1 MRILLVEDDYL
12 LASGLITALERE
24 AFVIEHIADGMQ
36 ALHALAENE
45 FDLCILDLSLPGL
58 DGMDVIERVRKLG
71 KFLPIL
77 VLSARDGVSDRV
89 KGLNRGADDYLV
101 KPFDTEELIARIHV
115 LERRKTGSSTN
126 VINYKELALDI
137 GSMHVTYRGMA
148 VELQPNE
155 FKILKKLVE
164 QPAVIFSKEQ
174 IEEYLYGWN
183 GGVDSN
189 TINVYIHGIRRKT
202 SVDLIRTIRGIGYR
216 IS

>member
-1 MRILLVEDDYL
+1 MRILLVEDDAL

-24 AFVIEHIADGMQ
+24 AFIVEHISDGMQ
-36 ALHALAENE
+36 ALHALQEND

-58 DGMDVIERVRKLG
+58 DGMEVIERLRQQG
-71 KFLPIL
+71 KFLPVL
-77 VLSARDGVSDRV
+77 VLSARDGIGDRV
-89 KGLNRGADDYLV
+89 KGLNLGADDYLT

-115 LERRKTGSSTN
+115 LERRKTGSCTN
-126 VINYKELALDI
+126 VLQYKDLALDI
-137 GSMHVTYRGMA
+137 GSMQVTYKGQT

-164 QPAVIFSKEQ
+164 QPSVIFSKEQ

-189 TINVYIHGIRRKT
+189 TINVYIHGIRKKT
-202 SVDLIRTIRGIGYR
+202 AVDVIRTIRGIGYK

>member
-1 MRILLVEDDYL
+1 MRILLVEDDFL
-12 LASGLITALERE
+12 LASGLVTALERE
-24 AFVIEHIADGMQ
+24 AIVVEHIADGMQ
-36 ALHALAENE
+36 ALHALLENE
-45 FDLCILDLSLPGL
+45 FDLCILDLSLPSL
-58 DGMDVIERVRKLG
+58 DGMEVIERIRKQG

-89 KGLNRGADDYLV
+89 KGLNLGADDYLV
-101 KPFDTEELIARIHV
+101 KPFDTDELIARIHV

-126 VINYKELALDI
+126 TITHKDLALDI
-137 GSMHVTYRGMA
+137 GSMRVTYKGEV

-174 IEEYLYGWN
+174 IEEYLYGWD

-189 TINVYIHGIRRKT
+189 TINVYIHGIRKKT
-202 SVDLIRTIRGIGYR
+202 SVDLIRTIRGIGYK

>member
-126 VINYKELALDI
+126 VISYKDLALDI
-137 GSMHVTYRGMA
+137 GSMLVTYRGMA
-148 VELQPNE
+148 VDLQPNE

>member
-36 ALHALAENE
+36 ALHALTENE

-58 DGMDVIERVRKLG
+58 DGMEVIERVRKLG

-126 VINYKELALDI
+126 VISYKDLALDI
-137 GSMHVTYRGMA
+137 GSMLVTYRGMA

>member
-24 AFVIEHIADGMQ
+24 AFVVEHIADGMQ
-36 ALHALAENE
+36 ALHALTENE

-58 DGMDVIERVRKLG
+58 DGMEVIERVRNLG

-126 VINYKELALDI
+126 VISYKDLALDI
-137 GSMHVTYRGMA
+137 GSMLVTYRGMA
-148 VELQPNE
+148 VDLQPNE

>member
-24 AFVIEHIADGMQ
+24 AFVIEHIVDGMQ
-36 ALHALAENE
+36 ALHALTENE

-58 DGMDVIERVRKLG
+58 DGMEVIERVRKLG

-101 KPFDTEELIARIHV
+101 KPFDTDELIARIHV

-126 VINYKELALDI
+126 VISYKDLALDI
-137 GSMHVTYRGMA
+137 GSMLVTYKGVA
-148 VELQPNE
+148 VDLQPNE

>member
-1 MRILLVEDDYL
+1 
-12 LASGLITALERE
+12 
-24 AFVIEHIADGMQ
+24 
-36 ALHALAENE
+36 
-45 FDLCILDLSLPGL
+45 
-58 DGMDVIERVRKLG
+58 
-71 KFLPIL
+71 
-77 VLSARDGVSDRV
+77 
-89 KGLNRGADDYLV
+89 
-101 KPFDTEELIARIHV
+101 V

-137 GSMHVTYRGMA
+137 GSMHVTYRGRA

-174 IEEYLYGWN
+174 IEEFLYGWN

>member
-1 MRILLVEDDYL
+1 MRILLVEDDAL

-24 AFVIEHIADGMQ
+24 AIIVEHISDGMQ
-36 ALHALAENE
+36 ALHALLEND
-45 FDLCILDLSLPGL
+45 FDLCILDLSLPSL
-58 DGMDVIERVRKLG
+58 DGMEVIERIRQQG
-71 KFLPIL
+71 KFLPVL
-77 VLSARDGVSDRV
+77 VLSARDGIADRV
-89 KGLNRGADDYLV
+89 KGLNLGADDYLT
-101 KPFDTEELIARIHV
+101 KPFDTEELIARMHV

-126 VINYKELALDI
+126 VIQYKDLALDI
-137 GSMHVTYRGMA
+137 GSMQVSYKGQI

-164 QPAVIFSKEQ
+164 QPSVIFSKEQ

-189 TINVYIHGIRRKT
+189 TINVYIHGIRKKT
-202 SVDLIRTIRGIGYR
+202 AVDLIRTIRGIGYK